1 MAIVPSG
8 IGPRTV
14 GTLLVAVACAML
26 LTVPSTAATTSQVDR
41 PAIMRMEYTV
51 GDLTGVV
58 HAPRTLV
65 GELPLVFDYFGYD
78 AQAQELARQG
88 FIVVLVRDPA
98 VLTRHLEMW
107 RDLHAGSGPLVERFA
122 GFARHFAVAEP

>member
-1 MAIVPSG
+1 MAFG
-8 IGPRTV
+8 R
-14 GTLLVAVACAML
+14 LLVAVACAMV
-26 LTVPSTAATTSQVDR
+26 LTAPSTAATTSQVYR

-65 GELPLVFDYFGYD
+65 GERPLVFDYRGYD
-78 AQAQELARQG
+78 VRAQELARQG
-88 FIVVLVRDPA
+88 FIVVLVSEPA

-107 RDLHAGSGPLVERFA
+107 RDLHAGSGPLAERFA
-122 GFARHFAVAEP
+122 GFAVHFAVAEP